1 MNEMKKKL
9 SLMDMDVKFF
19 PALSLR
25 DMKTNLSGF
34 LTSYFIKICT
44 LEGIHIHRKHSL
56 YVVHLLNNKV

>member
-34 LTSYFIKICT
+34 FNILFYQD
-44 LEGIHIHRKHSL
+44 L
-56 YVVHLLNNKV
+56 YA